1 MVRRHLG
8 FTIDEW
14 ESLPWWQ
21 QRVYVESLAE
31 EFGGDQS
38 REGRPSADRVL
49 DLDQDGPDVLAQFG
63 MVQQVV

>member
-31 EFGGDQS
+31 EFGDDRPQ
-38 REGRPSADRVL
+38 EGRPVANKVL
-49 DLDQDGPDVLAQFG
+49 DLDQDGPDALSQFG